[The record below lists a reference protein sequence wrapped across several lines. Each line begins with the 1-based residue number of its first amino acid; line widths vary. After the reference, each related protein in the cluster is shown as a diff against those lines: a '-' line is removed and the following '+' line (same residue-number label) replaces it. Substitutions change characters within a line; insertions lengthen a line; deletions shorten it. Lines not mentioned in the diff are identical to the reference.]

1 MDFKVAGTAD
11 GITALQMDIKI
22 NGITEAIMT
31 VALQQALAGRKHIL
45 DRMSAAIAES
55 RPEIVGNAPQIRSI
69 QIPRE
74 KIGELIGPG
83 GKMIKSIIEQ
93 TGAKIDISDDGRVN
107 IAAMKSESMN
117 AALEMVQEIVAMAEV
132 GRVYRGKVVKLMD
145 FGAFVAITKG
155 SEGLVHVSEMAL
167 HPVKHPRDVLSE
179 GQIIDVK
186 VLEVD
191 PKNGKIRLS
200 MKALMNADASGE
212 DAQDSDSDVA
222 ELTLEEGSAEAKKS
236 GVKSMGAGTKKRMKK
251 PAEGRDRDQ
260 QQEVDKDSVAK
271 DKRRP
276 DRSDSNTSSSNTNAG
291 RKLRFF

>member
-1 MDFKVAGTAD
+1 
-11 GITALQMDIKI
+11 
-22 NGITEAIMT
+22 
-31 VALQQALAGRKHIL
+31 
-45 DRMSAAIAES
+45 
-55 RPEIVGNAPQIRSI
+55 
-69 QIPRE
+69 
-74 KIGELIGPG
+74 
-83 GKMIKSIIEQ
+83 
-93 TGAKIDISDDGRVN
+93 
-107 IAAMKSESMN
+107 MKSESMN